1 MSSDRE
7 GQKIVQQLIGANEPL
22 TGHVARPPY
31 RSALIAGAGAW
42 VLYVLTLAPTTAFW
56 DTSEYITTA
65 HIVGIPH
72 PPGNPLF
79 VFLGRVWS
87 LLLAPLGLPVAVR
100 INLLAATTSAAATG
114 FLYLVAYRVLTPF
127 LEKKLIVAR
136 IGAGASAL
144 IGATAFSVW
153 NQSNVNEK
161 VYTLSVLIIAAISW
175 LAIRWHDNKQ
185 ELGSERYLLWTVFLL
200 AIGSTNHPMSLLPA
214 PALVVFLL
222 VSGPQKLIT
231 RSFLGRAVVLGI
243 LGLSFNF
250 VLPIRAAL
258 DPVVNEGDPSC
269 ESVIAAAGS
278 IYGSV
283 LPGSLRRVLP
293 LPECPLLA
301 DNLAR
306 VQYQTPPVTER
317 KAPLTA
323 QLEMYLQYFDWQWSR
338 GADASETPSPARLPF
353 TVLFF
358 ALGCGGLWAVWRSD
372 RAIFSYVFVLV
383 GTLSFA
389 LVVYLN
395 FRYGYSLAPQIS
407 DPALHEV
414 RERDY
419 FYVAGFLIWGIL
431 AGVGLAWTWHIIA
444 GVRPGPRR
452 YLASS
457 PILLVAAIPLV
468 LNWSWAS
475 RAGDYVARDWAFDL
489 LASVEPYGVL
499 FTNGDNDTFPL
510 WYLQEVEGIRQD
522 VTVIVG
528 QYLFTDWYPKQ
539 LKQLSDPLNQRPF
552 DPTFAPGLYE
562 DPGFPLWSITS
573 MTDEQMG
580 SVGSTQLAEPLTLPF
595 PQIAVTYPAG
605 TVLQRG
611 QQLALRIIHDSI
623 GERPIFFSA
632 AGGMLSE
639 LGMERWGVRHGLA
652 TKLEFRSLDE
662 EQPARL
668 VQGTASWGGF
678 WFDLPRSLRL
688 YQDVYQFRGLIGRPI
703 WQDRATLNIPLQ
715 YYALAGQLAD
725 VGRAA
730 GEDEE
735 LVAKLARDAAG
746 FQVVAQGG
754 VRGIPGT

>member
-1 MSSDRE
+1 
-7 GQKIVQQLIGANEPL
+7 
-22 TGHVARPPY
+22 
-31 RSALIAGAGAW
+31 
-42 VLYVLTLAPTTAFW
+42 
-56 DTSEYITTA
+56 
-65 HIVGIPH
+65 
-72 PPGNPLF
+72 
-79 VFLGRVWS
+79 
-87 LLLAPLGLPVAVR
+87 
-100 INLLAATTSAAATG
+100 
-114 FLYLVAYRVLTPF
+114 
-127 LEKKLIVAR
+127 
-136 IGAGASAL
+136 
-144 IGATAFSVW
+144 
-153 NQSNVNEK
+153 
-161 VYTLSVLIIAAISW
+161 
-175 LAIRWHDNKQ
+175 
-185 ELGSERYLLWTVFLL
+185 
-200 AIGSTNHPMSLLPA
+200 MSLLPT
-214 PALVVFLL
+214 PALLVFVL
-222 VSGPQKLIT
+222 VSGPKNLIT

-269 ESVIAAAGS
+269 ESAIGAAGA

-283 LPGSLRRVLP
+283 LPGSLQRVIP

-323 QLEMYLQYFDWQWSR
+323 QVEMYLQYFDWQWSR
-338 GADASETPSPARLPF
+338 GADASETPSPVRLPF

-358 ALGCGGLWAVWRSD
+358 ALGCAGLWATWRSD
-372 RAIFSYVFVLV
+372 QAIFSYLFVLM

-389 LVVYLN
+389 LIIYLN

-407 DPALHEV
+407 DSALHEV

-419 FYVAGFLIWGIL
+419 FYVAGFLVWGVL
-431 AGVGLAWTWHIIA
+431 AGVGLAWTWHLVSGI
-444 GVRPGPRR
+444 RPGPRR
-452 YLASS
+452 YVASS
-457 PILLVAAIPLV
+457 PILLIAVIPLV

-475 RAGDYVARDWAFDL
+475 RAGDYAARDWAFDL

-510 WYLQEVEGIRQD
+510 WYLQEVEGIRRD

-539 LKQLSDPLNQRPF
+539 LRQLTSPMSQRPF
-552 DPTFAPGLYE
+552 DAMFAPGLYG
-562 DPGFPLWSITS
+562 DSSFPLRSITS
-573 MTDEQMG
+573 MTDEQME
-580 SVGSTQLAEPLTLPF
+580 SVGSAQLAEPLTLPF
-595 PQIAVTYPAG
+595 SQIAVTYPAG
-605 TVLQRG
+605 TFLQRG
-611 QQLALRIIHDSI
+611 HQLALRIIHDAI
-623 GERPIFFSA
+623 TERPIFFSA

-662 EQPARL
+662 EQAARL
-668 VQGTASWGGF
+668 VQGTAPWGGF
-678 WFDLPRSLRL
+678 WFDLPQSLRL
-688 YQDVYQFRGLIGRPI
+688 YENVYQFRGVRDRLI

-725 VGRAA
+725 VGRVA

-735 LVAKLARDAAG
+735 LVAKLSQDAAG